1 MKRIDNIIIR
11 PLLTEKAS
19 MLQEAQNTYAFEVGT
34 DASKIEIK
42 QTIQELF
49 GVQVTK
55 VCTQVVRG
63 KNKRFGRYYGK
74 RSNWKKALVTVAEG
88 ETLDFYTSI

>member
-1 MKRIDNIIIR
+1 MKRVDNIILR

-19 MLQEAQNTYAFEVGT
+19 MLQEAQNTYAFEV
-34 DASKIEIK
+34 DKRCSKIEIK
-42 QTIQELF
+42 QAVQALF

-74 RSNWKKALVTVAEG
+74 RSNWKKAFVTVAEG
-88 ETLDFYTSI
+88 DALDFYTSI

>member
-1 MKRIDNIIIR
+1 MKRVDNIIIR

-19 MLQEAQNTYAFEVGT
+19 MLQELQNTYAFEVGT
-34 DASKIEIK
+34 NVSKIEIK

-74 RSNWKKALVTVAEG
+74 RSNLKKALVTVAEG
-88 ETLDFYTSI
+88 ESLDFYTSI

>member
-1 MKRIDNIIIR
+1 MKRVDNIIIR

-19 MLQEAQNTYAFEVGT
+19 MLQEAHNTYAFEVGT
-34 DASKIEIK
+34 NVSKIEIK

-63 KNKRFGRYYGK
+63 KNKRFGRYFGK

-88 ETLDFYTSI
+88 ESLDFYTSI

>member
-1 MKRIDNIIIR
+1 MKRVDNIILR

-19 MLQEAQNTYAFEVGT
+19 MLQEAQNTYAFQVGQGAT
-34 DASKIEIK
+34 KIEIR
-42 QTIQELF
+42 QAIQELF

-63 KNKRFGRYYGK
+63 KSKRFGRYFGK

-88 ETLDFYTSI
+88 DSLDFYTSI

>member
-1 MKRIDNIIIR
+1 MRRVDNIIVR

-19 MLQEAQNTYAFEVGT
+19 MLQEAQNTYSFEVGKT
-34 DASKIEIK
+34 ATKIEIK
-42 QTIQELF
+42 QAVQELF
-49 GVQVTK
+49 GVQVTR

-63 KNKRFGRYYGK
+63 KNKRFGRYFGK

-88 ETLDFYTSI
+88 DALDFYTSS

>member
-1 MKRIDNIIIR
+1 MKRVDNIIIR

-19 MLQEAQNTYAFEVGT
+19 MLQEAQNTYAFEVGR
-34 DASKIEIK
+34 DATKIEIK

-49 GVQVTK
+49 GVRVTR

-74 RSNWKKALVTVAEG
+74 RSNWKKAFVTVAEG
-88 ETLDFYTSI
+88 ESLDLYTSV

>member
-1 MKRIDNIIIR
+1 MKRIDNIILR

-19 MLQEAQNTYAFEVGT
+19 MLQEAQNTYAFEVDKGS
-34 DASKIEIK
+34 SKIEIK
-42 QTIQELF
+42 QAVQALF

-74 RSNWKKALVTVAEG
+74 RSNWKKAFVTVAEG
-88 ETLDFYTSI
+88 DALDFYTSI

>member
-1 MKRIDNIIIR
+1 MKRVDNIIVR

-19 MLQEAQNTYAFEVGT
+19 MLQEAQNTYAFEVGRSST
-34 DASKIEIK
+34 KIEIK
-42 QTIQELF
+42 QAVQELF

-74 RSNWKKALVTVAEG
+74 RSNWKKALVTVADG
-88 ETLDFYTSI
+88 EDLNFYTGL

>member
-1 MKRIDNIIIR
+1 MKRVDNIIIR

-19 MLQEAQNTYAFEVGT
+19 MLQELQNTYAFEVGT
-34 DASKIEIK
+34 NVSKIEIK

-88 ETLDFYTSI
+88 ESLDFYTSI

>member
-19 MLQEAQNTYAFEVGT
+19 MLQEAQNTYAIEVGT

>member
-1 MKRIDNIIIR
+1 MKRIDSIIVR

-19 MLQEAQNTYAFEVGT
+19 MLQEAQNTYSFEVGKT
-34 DASKIEIK
+34 ATKIEIK
-42 QTIQELF
+42 QAVQELF
-49 GVQVTK
+49 GVKVTR

-63 KNKRFGRYYGK
+63 KNKRFGRYFGK

-88 ETLDFYTSI
+88 DALDFYTSV

>member
-1 MKRIDNIIIR
+1 MKRVDNIIIR

-34 DASKIEIK
+34 NVSKIEIK

-88 ETLDFYTSI
+88 ESLDFYTSI

>member
-1 MKRIDNIIIR
+1 MKRVDNIILR

-19 MLQEAQNTYAFEVGT
+19 MLQEAQNTYTFEVGKT
-34 DASKIEIK
+34 ASKVEIK
-42 QTIQELF
+42 QAIQELF
-49 GVQVTK
+49 GVQVTR

-63 KNKRFGRYYGK
+63 KNKRFGRYFGK

-88 ETLDFYTSI
+88 DALDFYTSV

>member
-19 MLQEAQNTYAFEVGT
+19 MLQEAQNTYSFEVGST
-34 DASKIEIK
+34 VSKIEIK

-88 ETLDFYTSI
+88 ESLDFYTSI

>member
-1 MKRIDNIIIR
+1 MKRVDNIIIR

-19 MLQEAQNTYAFEVGT
+19 MLQEAHNTYVFEVGT
-34 DASKIEIK
+34 TASKIEIK

-49 GVQVTK
+49 GVKVTK

-88 ETLDFYTSI
+88 ESLDFYTSI

>member
-34 DASKIEIK
+34 TASKIEIK

-49 GVQVTK
+49 GVRVTK
-55 VCTQVVRG
+55 VCTQVCRG

>member
-1 MKRIDNIIIR
+1 MKRIDNIILR

-19 MLQEAQNTYAFEVGT
+19 MLQEAQNTYAFEV
-34 DASKIEIK
+34 DKRSSKIEIK
-42 QTIQELF
+42 QAVQALF

-88 ETLDFYTSI
+88 ESLDFYTSI

>member
-1 MKRIDNIIIR
+1 MKRIDNIILR

-19 MLQEAQNTYAFEVGT
+19 MLQEAQNTYAFEV
-34 DASKIEIK
+34 DKRSSKIEIK
-42 QTIQELF
+42 QAVQALV

-74 RSNWKKALVTVAEG
+74 RSNWKKAFVTVAEG
-88 ETLDFYTSI
+88 DALDFYTSI

>member
-1 MKRIDNIIIR
+1 MRRVDNIIVR

-19 MLQEAQNTYAFEVGT
+19 MLQDAQNTYVFQVGP

-42 QTIQELF
+42 QAIQELF

-88 ETLDFYTSI
+88 DSLDFYTSI